1 MDYASSLLGL
11 LPGARRG
18 TPGVKELLSKVG
30 SYLPADQVERVRDAA
45 EFGAAAHQGQTR
57 ISGEPYITHPVAA
70 AEILAELHL
79 DADTLVGA
87 ILHDVI
93 EDTPIAKADIAQR
106 FGNDVAEIVD
116 GVTKLDQIR
125 FKNREEA
132 QAENFRKMLLAMVRD
147 LRVILVKLADRTHNL
162 RTIDALP
169 LAKRRAIA
177 RETLDIY
184 APVAERLGLYSMKLE
199 LEDLGF
205 RTLYPQRHRV
215 LERALKKARGNQ
227 KEFLGKIHKQ
237 FEAAL
242 KKAGI
247 AARVEAREKHLYSI
261 YRKML
266 RKRATLAEI
275 VDVYGL
281 RIIVDSADTSYRAL
295 GVVHSVYK
303 PMPGRFKDY
312 VAIPRVNGYQ
322 SLHTTLFGPNG
333 VPIEVQIRTEDM
345 DRVAESGIAAHWK
358 YKEGDNE
365 DSAQQERA
373 RKWLS
378 NLVEMQEGGNSE
390 EFIESVKVDL
400 FPDKVY
406 VFTPRGEILRLPRGA
421 TVVDFAYAVH
431 TDIGNR
437 CVAAKVDRRLA
448 PLRTVLRNGQTIQ
461 IITAKGAR
469 PNPSWVNFVV
479 TAKARSAIRHYLKS
493 LRRGEAVELGRR
505 LLSQALAEFDL
516 ELPEVSASAWQSA
529 LPELGLKDANELY
542 EKLGLGERLAPLVA
556 RRLLPPDRASSA
568 AAGQGGAAG
577 STAAAGGTAA
587 EAGAPA
593 PLAVAG
599 TEGLLVSYANCC
611 HPLPHEPIMAF
622 LSAGRG
628 IIIHR
633 EICGNVEDY
642 HKHPEKWLPVTWQHK
657 IARQFPA
664 EIRIESVNRL
674 GMLAALSAAIANTQT
689 NVVHVTIE
697 QHDAE
702 TSVIVFVLEIADRK
716 HLARVM
722 RVVRRMPDVL
732 RVERTIAGA
741 RRPEASQGTAER
753 GPGGPGGATLEGG
766 GGVGGVGGVSTGGTR
781 RSRSRR
787 PSIDDEDEDEDEDLG
802 SETDTGEH

>member
-1 MDYASSLLGL
+1 VDYASSLLGL

-30 SYLPADQVERVRDAA
+30 SYLPPDQVERVREAA
-45 EFGAAAHQGQTR
+45 EFGAAAHQGQKR
-57 ISGEPYITHPVAA
+57 VSGEPYITHPVAA

-93 EDTPIAKADIAQR
+93 EDTPIAKADIARR
-106 FGNDVAEIVD
+106 FGDDVAEIVD

-162 RTIDALP
+162 RTIEALP

-205 RTLYPQRHRV
+205 HTLYPQRYRV

-237 FEAAL
+237 FEVAL

-281 RIIVDSADTSYRAL
+281 RIIVDSVDTSYRAL

-358 YKEGDNE
+358 YKEGDSE

-516 ELPEVSASAWQSA
+516 ELTDVPADAWESA
-529 LPELGLKDANELY
+529 LPELGLKDASELY

-556 RRLLPPDRASSA
+556 RRLMPAGAAAAAPAAAATGQSSPA
-568 AAGQGGAAG
+568 AAG
-577 STAAAGGTAA
+577 A
-587 EAGAPA
+587 EAGGPA

-599 TEGLLVSYANCC
+599 TEGLLVSYASCC
-611 HPLPHEPIMAF
+611 HPLPYEPIMAF

-664 EIRIESVNRL
+664 QIRIESVNRL
-674 GMLAALSAAIANTQT
+674 GVLAALSAAIANTQT

-702 TSVIVFVLEIADRK
+702 TSVIVFVLEVTDRK
-716 HLARVM
+716 QLARVM
-722 RVVRRMPDVL
+722 REVRRMPDVL

-741 RRPEASQGTAER
+741 RRPEPSSAGSE
-753 GPGGPGGATLEGG
+753 GGAAGAG
-766 GGVGGVGGVSTGGTR
+766 
-781 RSRSRR
+781 
-787 PSIDDEDEDEDEDLG
+787 
-802 SETDTGEH
+802 TGEH

>member
-18 TPGVKELLSKVG
+18 TPGVRELLAKVAT
-30 SYLPADQVERVRDAA
+30 YLPSEQVERVRDAA

-57 ISGEPYITHPVAA
+57 LSGEPYITHPVAA
-70 AEILAELHL
+70 AEILADLHL

-93 EDTPIAKADIAQR
+93 EDTPIAKSEIAQR

-116 GVTKLDQIR
+116 GVTKLDQIS

-132 QAENFRKMLLAMVRD
+132 QAESFRKMLLAMVRD

-162 RTIDALP
+162 RTVDALP
-169 LAKRRAIA
+169 PAKRRAMA

-184 APVAERLGLYSMKLE
+184 APVAERLGLYAMKLE

-205 RTLYPQRHRV
+205 RTLYPNRYRV
-215 LERALKKARGNQ
+215 IERALKKARGNQ
-227 KEFLGKIHKQ
+227 KEFLSKIHKQ
-237 FEAAL
+237 FEVAL

-247 AARVEAREKHLYSI
+247 GARVEAREKHLYSI
-261 YRKML
+261 YCKML
-266 RKRATLAEI
+266 RKRTTLSEI

-281 RIIVDSADTSYRAL
+281 RIIVDCVDTSYRVL
-295 GVVHSVYK
+295 GVVHSVYR

-358 YKEGDNE
+358 YKEGE
-365 DSAQQERA
+365 SEGSAQQERA

-390 EFIESVKVDL
+390 EFNESVKVDL

-406 VFTPRGEILRLPRGA
+406 VFTPKGEILRLPRGA

-448 PLRTVLRNGQTIQ
+448 PLRTVLRNGQTVQ

-479 TAKARSAIRHYLKS
+479 TAKARSAVRHYLKS
-493 LRRGEAVELGRR
+493 LRRGEAEELGRR
-505 LLSQALAEFDL
+505 LLAQALDEFDL
-516 ELPEVSASAWQSA
+516 ALTDIPESAWAAA
-529 LPELGLKDANELY
+529 LPELGLTQVSELY

-556 RRLLPPDRASSA
+556 RRLLPADHA
-568 AAGQGGAAG
+568 GGADAAHGAPGAADAVGTPPAG
-577 STAAAGGTAA
+577 DGTARPVA
-587 EAGAPA
+587 ESVAAPA

-599 TEGLLVSYANCC
+599 TEGLLVSYAHCC
-611 HPLPHEPIMAF
+611 RPLPHEPILAF

-628 IIIHR
+628 IVIHR
-633 EICGNVEDY
+633 EVCGNVEDY
-642 HKHPEKWLPVTWQHK
+642 HKHPEKWLPVVWQHK
-657 IARQFPA
+657 IARQFLA
-664 EIRIESVNRL
+664 EIRISAVNRM
-674 GMLAALSAAIANTQT
+674 GVLAALSAAIANAQT

-697 QHDAE
+697 QRDAE
-702 TSVIVFVLEIADRK
+702 TSVIVFVLEVSDRK

-741 RRPEASQGTAER
+741 RRADSSR
-753 GPGGPGGATLEGG
+753 GARR
-766 GGVGGVGGVSTGGTR
+766 SGGT
-781 RSRSRR
+781 
-787 PSIDDEDEDEDEDLG
+787 PPA
-802 SETDTGEH
+802 